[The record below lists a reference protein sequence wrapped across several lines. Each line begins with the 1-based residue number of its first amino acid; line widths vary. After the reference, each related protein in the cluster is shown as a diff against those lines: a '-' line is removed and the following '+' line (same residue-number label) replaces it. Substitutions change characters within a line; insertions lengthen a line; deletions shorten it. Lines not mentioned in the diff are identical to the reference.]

1 MQEPHR
7 GSQLGHGGTSLIV
20 RRRRTSTEN
29 VASAPKFV
37 SDALFRQLA
46 LDQAARVLQNSEN
59 CENATLGMAS
69 DIAKFLFE
77 AQA

>member
-1 MQEPHR
+1 MKLHY
-7 GSQLGHGGTSLIV
+7 L
-20 RRRRTSTEN
+20 
-29 VASAPKFV
+29 K
-37 SDALFRQLA
+37 DKW
-46 LDQAARVLQNSEN
+46 VLQNSKN